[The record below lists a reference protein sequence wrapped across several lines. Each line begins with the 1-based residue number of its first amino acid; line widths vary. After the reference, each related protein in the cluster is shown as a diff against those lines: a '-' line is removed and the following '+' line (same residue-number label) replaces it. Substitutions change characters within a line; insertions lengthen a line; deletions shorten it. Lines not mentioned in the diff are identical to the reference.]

1 MATAEERLNEWLRDA
16 HAAEEQAHSMLTGAA
31 GHLDDYPEFKTRLHQ
46 HGELSERQAQLL
58 KECLSTRGE
67 STSLIKGLAGKVIA
81 LGQTV
86 SGLVVGDEVVKAALA
101 IATFTQM
108 EVASYRI
115 LIAAAE
121 TVGDGATRQ
130 ICERILAEE
139 EEFARW
145 LDQQLGP
152 LTSQYLGRR
161 EAPSAAKH

>member
-67 STSLIKGLAGKVIA
+67 STSLVKGLAGKVIA

-121 TVGDGATRQ
+121 TVGADALLVRVAAYYHDLGKMNRP
-130 ICERILAEE
+130 
-139 EEFARW
+139 EFFIENQANA
-145 LDQQLGP
+145 
-152 LTSQYLGRR
+152 
-161 EAPSAAKH
+161 APVAA